1 MEKNVLLPIIS
12 GAMKVPGV
20 KVNREEFL
28 IKELKGKVSDEIIEN
43 SVNNGTKAA
52 GVPVEL
58 IEKLAK
64 NTMNSKALLTVTA
77 SFLSG
82 LPGGLIGL
90 LGGSS
95 ADVIQYYANFFNLA
109 QKLMYLYGYKDIS
122 ELDSSQEEIMI
133 VVLGA
138 ASGVE
143 VANAFLK
150 KILSETAVKWQEK
163 VLAQQFG
170 RSSVKIVADRVMVSL
185 GRKSATRIGEEQ
197 VAKIFGKAVPIIGGL
212 VSGILS
218 AATFKP
224 MAKRLNKSLN
234 EFYTYN
240 PTDIPTDNS
249 DDIIDVDDDFNDD
262 INDDFD
268 YDSGWIDDDDF

>member
-1 MEKNVLLPIIS
+1 MEKIDNALVPIIS

-20 KVNREEFL
+20 KVDREEFL
-28 IKELKGKVSDEIIEN
+28 IKELKGKVSDDVLTN
-43 SVNNGTKAA
+43 AVNNGTKGAK
-52 GVPVEL
+52 VDVEL

-64 NTMNSKALLTVTA
+64 NCMNSKALLTVTA

-82 LPGGLIGL
+82 LPGGLVGL

-95 ADVIQYYANFFNLA
+95 VDVIQYYANFFNLA

-122 ELDSSQEEIMI
+122 ELDSSQEDIMI

-150 KILSETAVKWQEK
+150 KVLSETAVKWQEK
-163 VLAQQFG
+163 VMAEQLGKHSLKAVANKVMFTFG
-170 RSSVKIVADRVMVSL
+170 RR
-185 GRKSATRIGEEQ
+185 SAARLSEEQ
-197 VAKIFGKAVPIIGGL
+197 AAKLFSKSVPLLGGII
-212 VSGILS
+212 SGVLS

-224 MAKRLNKSLN
+224 MAKRLNKSLK
-234 EFYTYN
+234 EFYTYDASN
-240 PTDIPTDNS
+240 DVNE
-249 DDIIDVDDDFNDD
+249 DDEDKIAGYYNCK
-262 INDDFD
+262 
-268 YDSGWIDDDDF
+268 